1 QMGAP
6 PRGAHHFFSLLAA
19 ANDRLRI
26 VDRGLRLA
34 LDLLAAQILA
44 HEGIRDRE
52 ARSATRRDALITL
65 ALTDLRLRGAGAG
78 AVDRLHLNLLHA
90 SHPHGHTM
98 RAR

>member
-1 QMGAP
+1 MGAP
-6 PRGAHHFFSLLAA
+6 PRRARHDLVASCSERSAG
-19 ANDRLRI
+19 I

-34 LDLLAAQILA
+34 LDLLAAQILDHA
-44 HEGIRDRE
+44 GIRDRE

-78 AVDRLHLNLLHA
+78 AGDRLHLNLLHA
-90 SHPHGHTM
+90 AHPHGHTI